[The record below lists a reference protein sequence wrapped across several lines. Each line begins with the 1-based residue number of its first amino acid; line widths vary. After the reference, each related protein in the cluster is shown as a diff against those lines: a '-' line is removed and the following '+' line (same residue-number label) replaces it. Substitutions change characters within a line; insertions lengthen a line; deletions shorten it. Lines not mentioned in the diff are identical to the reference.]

1 MCYGALS
8 HRHSVQGGS
17 ELLSIQIMA
26 SRQLQDAI
34 STNFL
39 QCHILRWIK
48 LQRDNCQRDGV
59 SRRGRFP
66 AQRGAGRLDRSKRYQ
81 TIETISALRQNLNA
95 DYAF

>member
-1 MCYGALS
+1 MAPSAIGTECREALNF
-8 HRHSVQGGS
+8 SVNK
-17 ELLSIQIMA
+17 LWL
-26 SRQLQDAI
+26 RRLQDAI

-39 QCHILRWIK
+39 QCHNLRWIR

-59 SRRGRFP
+59 SMRGRFP
-66 AQRGAGRLDRSKRYQ
+66 AQRGAGRLDRSKRHQ